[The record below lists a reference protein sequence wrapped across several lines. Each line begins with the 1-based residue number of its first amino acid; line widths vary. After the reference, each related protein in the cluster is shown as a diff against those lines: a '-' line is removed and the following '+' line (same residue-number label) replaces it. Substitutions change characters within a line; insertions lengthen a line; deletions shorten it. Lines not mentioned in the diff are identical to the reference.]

1 MEVKMI
7 KKINNNK
14 ILMIS
19 HMADI
24 DGMRSVILADKFYNN
39 QVDYILAETKDLAN
53 LFKTFDFSNYDVI
66 YLCDLP
72 LIPSAIEALDKH
84 EEIISK
90 LKHFDHHSSYGGV
103 VPNYVNAH
111 VTLNGRKTCG
121 TELFYNYLL
130 SLSTKLDSPFYHVFV
145 EATRETDTWDF
156 LEETYNAKMLA
167 CVYGI
172 IGPVAYIELI
182 NSLNDLEEFKLPNLF
197 SDLYEADLVRQR
209 SYIDFVNENL
219 LVTTYKQYK
228 IGVTIAEQYRS
239 ILGNEICK
247 MRPDL
252 DFVMILN
259 YSRNS
264 VSLRCVKD
272 DVDLN
277 QICAEFHHD
286 GGGHKKSA
294 GFVIDEESIPKIQEY
309 HNEYLK
315 KIR

>member
-1 MEVKMI
+1 MI

-24 DGMRSVILADKFYNN
+24 DGMGSVILADKFYNN

-130 SLSTKLDSPFYHVFV
+130 SLSAKLDSPFYHVFV

-182 NSLNDLEEFKLPNLF
+182 NSLNDLEKFKLPNLF
-197 SDLYEADLVRQR
+197 RDLYEADLVRQR

-219 LVTTYKQYK
+219 LVTTYK
-228 IGVTIAEQYRS
+228 
-239 ILGNEICK
+239 
-247 MRPDL
+247 
-252 DFVMILN
+252 
-259 YSRNS
+259 
-264 VSLRCVKD
+264 
-272 DVDLN
+272 
-277 QICAEFHHD
+277 
-286 GGGHKKSA
+286 
-294 GFVIDEESIPKIQEY
+294 
-309 HNEYLK
+309 
-315 KIR
+315 

>member
-1 MEVKMI
+1 M
-7 KKINNNK
+7 
-14 ILMIS
+14 
-19 HMADI
+19 
-24 DGMRSVILADKFYNN
+24 
-39 QVDYILAETKDLAN
+39 
-53 LFKTFDFSNYDVI
+53 
-66 YLCDLP
+66 
-72 LIPSAIEALDKH
+72 
-84 EEIISK
+84 
-90 LKHFDHHSSYGGV
+90 
-103 VPNYVNAH
+103 
-111 VTLNGRKTCG
+111 
-121 TELFYNYLL
+121 
-130 SLSTKLDSPFYHVFV
+130 
-145 EATRETDTWDF
+145 
-156 LEETYNAKMLA
+156 
-167 CVYGI
+167 
-172 IGPVAYIELI
+172 
-182 NSLNDLEEFKLPNLF
+182 
-197 SDLYEADLVRQR
+197 
-209 SYIDFVNENL
+209 
-219 LVTTYKQYK
+219 TTYKQYK

-286 GGGHKKSA
+286 GGGHKKSS